1 MKSIR
6 SKLVVT
12 LSVTITSFVLCIL
25 LATDIAVDSW
35 IDNEFDRSL
44 QSKAGML
51 MTLVHKTDEGFSFNF
66 SSEFMPEF
74 AGEIEPEYFQIWSKE
89 GTFTRSKSLDL
100 FEVKNLPFEDLEIG
114 ESKIRP
120 LQLPDGRDGRVF
132 YSRFIPQG
140 KDNTSEDTY
149 KKTNDEPLTL
159 AYASSSEEVDFVLWL
174 IDVIF
179 IVTTITVIVF
189 IRLFVRKAIDT
200 SLAPLIKLNQDIS
213 QLSITSEGSQIFI
226 QEPVKELLPIVESL
240 NAFIKE
246 NRQLYLREKRL
257 TSDIAHE
264 IKTPIAEL
272 INMAEV
278 AIRFPNEIELNEDF
292 KPEALK
298 ISLRLKNIV
307 SNLLLLHKYSNGKL
321 IKQDACDLNQVIT
334 RVLENT
340 DLSRVNLELNENAPA
355 IISNLFALE
364 SIISNVVN
372 NAKQYSPLNSKILVS
387 TMISKEKLLF
397 LSVTNSLI
405 EPLSDNDI
413 DQLFDPLW
421 QKDTSRTSND
431 NFGLGLSIA
440 KTLSKAIDAQLSAE
454 VSDRKIT
461 FSLALN
467 TD

>member
-1 MKSIR
+1 M
-6 SKLVVT
+6 
-12 LSVTITSFVLCIL
+12 
-25 LATDIAVDSW
+25 
-35 IDNEFDRSL
+35 
-44 QSKAGML
+44 
-51 MTLVHKTDEGFSFNF
+51 
-66 SSEFMPEF
+66 
-74 AGEIEPEYFQIWSKE
+74 
-89 GTFTRSKSLDL
+89 
-100 FEVKNLPFEDLEIG
+100 
-114 ESKIRP
+114 
-120 LQLPDGRDGRVF
+120 
-132 YSRFIPQG
+132 
-140 KDNTSEDTY
+140 
-149 KKTNDEPLTL
+149 
-159 AYASSSEEVDFVLWL
+159 
-174 IDVIF
+174 
-179 IVTTITVIVF
+179 
-189 IRLFVRKAIDT
+189 
-200 SLAPLIKLNQDIS
+200 
-213 QLSITSEGSQIFI
+213 
-226 QEPVKELLPIVESL
+226 PIVESL

-340 DLSRVNLELNENAPA
+340 DLTRVNFDLNENAPA
-355 IISNLFALE
+355 IMSNLFALE
-364 SIISNVVN
+364 SILSNLVN
-372 NAKQYSPLNSKILVS
+372 NAKQYSPLDSKVLVS
-387 TMISKEKLLF
+387 TRVASGNNLI
-397 LSVTNSLI
+397 LSVTNDLVESLD
-405 EPLSDNDI
+405 DNDI

-421 QKDTSRTSND
+421 QKDTSRTSNN

-454 VSDRKIT
+454 VSDKKIT
-461 FSLALN
+461 FYLALH